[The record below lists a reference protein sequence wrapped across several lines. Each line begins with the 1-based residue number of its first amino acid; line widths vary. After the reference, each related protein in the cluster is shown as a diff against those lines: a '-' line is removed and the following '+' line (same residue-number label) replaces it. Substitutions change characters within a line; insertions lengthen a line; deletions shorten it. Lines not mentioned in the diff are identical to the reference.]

1 MSTTEDIK
9 IKPLA
14 KKKPALPYKLGDR
27 LKLSPE
33 VRVTVSFEEFIELA
47 VECEYKVEYHNG
59 QAVSIFDYDAK
70 TKTMST
76 ATFTHEVLVSNLS
89 ALFFYLFKNEP
100 NIKTASSNS
109 SIFID
114 DKMATYQAD
123 LKVVRGE
130 ENIIPYKFNK
140 RTVQALTNPW
150 IVVEILSEG
159 TKSYDL
165 VEKLSNYRKVESLEQ
180 IIFVEQYHPQVITYI
195 RQEDNRWLNI
205 ELNDKNDSLP
215 IVRGGE
221 ISLQDIY
228 LKISV

>member
-1 MSTTEDIK
+1 MK
-9 IKPLA
+9 I
-14 KKKPALPYKLGDR
+14 
-27 LKLSPE
+27 
-33 VRVTVSFEEFIELA
+33 FIE
-47 VECEYKVEYHNG
+47 KG
-59 QAVSIFDYDAK
+59 RG
-70 TKTMST
+70 
-76 ATFTHEVLVSNLS
+76 
-89 ALFFYLFKNEP
+89 
-100 NIKTASSNS
+100 
-109 SIFID
+109 
-114 DKMATYQAD
+114 TYQAD
-123 LKVVRGE
+123 LTLVKEE

-150 IVVEILSEG
+150 IVVEILSQG